1 MKIILSRDF
10 LGLILSVAVVGLGLG
25 ATLPLTALALT
36 NAGYGTDVVGLMTAM
51 QAGGGL
57 LVIPVVGRITGR
69 FSARQIIMGA
79 ALSVAAATVL
89 MQFTAHLWL
98 WAVLRVVSGAALM
111 LLFTIGEAWVNELAD
126 DTNRGRLVAVYAT
139 NFTAFQM
146 AGPVMVSVI
155 GEWHATRFIVCG
167 AVFLFALPA
176 LALVR
181 AGPPAHASGGG
192 SHAAE
197 SNRGAWRNVVPLM
210 PAILIGTAFFA
221 LFDTLALSL
230 MPLFAMSKGV
240 PENLALLFGSAV
252 LLGDTLMQFPIGWL
266 ADRVGRVRV
275 HIGAAL
281 VVIGLLP
288 LLPWAVSI
296 AWLCWP
302 LLFVI
307 GAAAGSIYTLSLV
320 ACGERFRG
328 AALVSASAL
337 VGASWSVASFGGPI
351 ITGALMHAIAP
362 AALIVVLLVCAMAF
376 LLAIFWERRS
386 QPNTGVIGH

>member
-1 MKIILSRDF
+1 MKIILSRNF

-36 NAGYGTDVVGLMTAM
+36 NAGNGTDVVGLMTAM

-57 LVIPVVGRITGR
+57 LVIPVVGRITAR

-79 ALSVAAATVL
+79 ALSVSAATIL
-89 MQFTAHLWL
+89 MQFTTHLWI
-98 WAVLRVVSGAALM
+98 WAVLRAVSGAALM

-146 AGPVMVSVI
+146 AGPVMVSLI
-155 GEWHATRFIVCG
+155 GEWQTTRFVVCG

-181 AGPPAHASGGG
+181 AGPPAHVSGGG
-192 SHAAE
+192 TDASE
-197 SNRGAWRNVVPLM
+197 NSRGAWRHVMPLM

-266 ADRVGRVRV
+266 ADRIGRVRV

-288 LLPWAVSI
+288 LLPWAVSNP
-296 AWLCWP
+296 WLCWP

-328 AALVSASAL
+328 AALVSASSL

-362 AALIVVLLVCAMAF
+362 AALIVVLLVCAIAF
-376 LLAIFWERRS
+376 LLAMLWERSTRRTS
-386 QPNTGVIGH
+386 ATTC